1 MENKKTYTA
10 GTNYYTEEERA
21 VIKGVLQGNEE
32 LYRILRKSFI
42 PVVDQNTPGALID
55 VYAPIPFAD
64 LDAESAKIQGTARN
78 MLINHLNLVL
88 TGLWSLANA
97 EPKTKEEIALAKLKD
112 SNK

>member
-1 MENKKTYTA
+1 MKKTYTA

-42 PVVDQNTPGALID
+42 PTIDENTPGALID

-64 LDAESAKIQGTARN
+64 LSAEDAKINGVARN

-97 EPKTKEEIALAKLKD
+97 EPKTKEEMEQAKLKD